1 MEDKIMSYCTEC
13 GTRLIKKHLDNEGD
27 IPYCETCSAFRF
39 PTFNTAISTIVYS
52 PDAKKILLIKQY
64 GKDRNI
70 LVAGYVNKGE
80 FAEHALAREVRE
92 EIGLNVVSCC
102 FNRSEYYEKSNTLM
116 LNFACLADSEDLS
129 GVTPEVDY
137 AAWYTPQEAREAIY
151 HDCLAERFLLYW
163 LDKREYYDTAFETY
177 HF

>member
-1 MEDKIMSYCTEC
+1 
-13 GTRLIKKHLDNEGD
+13 
-27 IPYCETCSAFRF
+27 
-39 PTFNTAISTIVYS
+39 
-52 PDAKKILLIKQY
+52 
-64 GKDRNI
+64 
-70 LVAGYVNKGE
+70 
-80 FAEHALAREVRE
+80 
-92 EIGLNVVSCC
+92 
-102 FNRSEYYEKSNTLM
+102 M

-177 HF
+177 HFRNFL

>member
-1 MEDKIMSYCTEC
+1 MLYCTEC
-13 GTRLIKKHLDNEGD
+13 GTRLIKKHLDNEGE
-27 IPYCETCSAFRF
+27 IPYCEACSAFRF
-39 PTFNTAISTIVYS
+39 PTFNTAISAIVYS
-52 PDAKKILLIKQY
+52 PDARKILLIKQY

-116 LNFACLADSEDLS
+116 LNFACLANSDNLS
-129 GVTPEVDY
+129 GVTAEVDY

-151 HDCLAERFLLYW
+151 HDCLAERFLLCW
-163 LDKREYYDTAFETY
+163 LDKRERYDTTYETY
-177 HF
+177 HFLNSL